1 MAAKKEGIYTTAFIR
16 WLNKDGFAFKIPD
29 PSPGGYATVKRPFDV
44 VGLYEGHYYAYECK
58 WIKEPAAFGGRHL
71 RPHQIDGLNKVKAN
85 GGHPSTV
92 LFTRY
97 NKKVRAVIF
106 EYPFEKKT
114 ITKAEVIAKLASAF
128 SLVLFKGEFILAK
141 DLPCTRSTPST
152 QT

>member
-44 VGLYEGHYYAYECK
+44 VCVGSGYFYAYECK
-58 WIKEPAAFGGRHL
+58 WMKEPAAFGERHL
-71 RPHQIDGLNKVKAN
+71 RPHQIEGLNKVKAN
-85 GGHPSTV
+85 GGFPGVV

-97 NKKVRAVIF
+97 NKKVRALTF
-106 EYPFEKKT
+106 EYPFVKNT
-114 ITKAEVIAKLASAF
+114 ITKAEVIAMLSAPH
-128 SLVLFKGEFILAK
+128 LILFKGEFILSK